1 MNIING
7 IVGALIGGSLVW
19 VLGRAYGEGVGAAKS
34 LFVVGKKAGN
44 EDIKLYID
52 HKIARDGFI
61 TKMIFMQGLN
71 DQLDD
76 CIEAIDS
83 MNASRSSAW
92 LNSAFADRK
101 GTISMAATVT
111 GRMARRAET
120 PSRNQNGYETAPA
133 LTQSNRDV
141 VEAVKTLGERID
153 RVAESVKGMK
163 VVMNGRKFV
172 GEIRSD
178 IDDVVG
184 DIIEKGH

>member
-83 MNASRSSAW
+83 MNSRLEGIFQNDPLLMPETRKSRTHTPV
-92 LNSAFADRK
+92 FACN
-101 GTISMAATVT
+101 I
-111 GRMARRAET
+111 
-120 PSRNQNGYETAPA
+120 
-133 LTQSNRDV
+133 L
-141 VEAVKTLGERID
+141 L
-153 RVAESVKGMK
+153 
-163 VVMNGRKFV
+163 
-172 GEIRSD
+172 
-178 IDDVVG
+178 
-184 DIIEKGH
+184 

>member
-83 MNASRSSAW
+83 MNKKKYGWKDLTSAYIK
-92 LNSAFADRK
+92 NVP
-101 GTISMAATVT
+101 G
-111 GRMARRAET
+111 
-120 PSRNQNGYETAPA
+120 GYSIEFPKPVP
-133 LTQSNRDV
+133 LT
-141 VEAVKTLGERID
+141 
-153 RVAESVKGMK
+153 
-163 VVMNGRKFV
+163 
-172 GEIRSD
+172 
-178 IDDVVG
+178 
-184 DIIEKGH
+184 

>member
-71 DQLDD
+71 DQLED

-83 MNASRSSAW
+83 MNKKKE
-92 LNSAFADRK
+92 D
-101 GTISMAATVT
+101 
-111 GRMARRAET
+111 
-120 PSRNQNGYETAPA
+120 
-133 LTQSNRDV
+133 
-141 VEAVKTLGERID
+141 
-153 RVAESVKGMK
+153 
-163 VVMNGRKFV
+163 
-172 GEIRSD
+172 
-178 IDDVVG
+178 
-184 DIIEKGH
+184 

>member
-83 MNASRSSAW
+83 MNHVLPRPVQA
-92 LNSAFADRK
+92 
-101 GTISMAATVT
+101 GTRLDG
-111 GRMARRAET
+111 GR
-120 PSRNQNGYETAPA
+120 
-133 LTQSNRDV
+133 D
-141 VEAVKTLGERID
+141 
-153 RVAESVKGMK
+153 
-163 VVMNGRKFV
+163 GRQV
-172 GEIRSD
+172 
-178 IDDVVG
+178 
-184 DIIEKGH
+184 HP

>member
-83 MNASRSSAW
+83 MNDECHPKTSS
-92 LNSAFADRK
+92 
-101 GTISMAATVT
+101 M
-111 GRMARRAET
+111 
-120 PSRNQNGYETAPA
+120 PSRVTSGPKATMAGC
-133 LTQSNRDV
+133 TTCS
-141 VEAVKTLGERID
+141 VEQTL
-153 RVAESVKGMK
+153 VWAAMSMPNLVCTGMSRCW
-163 VVMNGRKFV
+163 MWHRCTRTR
-172 GEIRSD
+172 RSP
-178 IDDVVG
+178 
-184 DIIEKGH
+184 